1 MSKFVCQKCAYESPS
16 WLGKCPNCGEWNSLV
31 ETIVS
36 TRVQGSGFRV
46 QKSQGKVSKPLRLGE
61 IKGKELQR
69 VSTGIGE
76 FDRVLGGSQPRRN
89 GRVEAGIV
97 PGSVTLIAGEPG
109 IGKSTL
115 LLQVAEM
122 VGKPRI
128 PHFRSDV
135 QPKLSSKANDDSSLT
150 LRKTARTS
158 IDKKKADGSGFSEH
172 SEMGIARLTR
182 SVLYVSGE
190 ESAEQLKLRAQRL
203 GIKGKNL
210 IVLEETNVEGIS
222 EQIINCAPSATRHA
236 LVIIDSIQTLYSQEL
251 TGAPGSIGQVR
262 ACAAKLFNIAKK
274 TKTPMFFV
282 GHITKGGAIAGPKTI
297 EHLVDTVLYL
307 EGERT
312 SFLRILRSF
321 KNRFGPTDE
330 VGIFQME
337 EGGLKPVANPSQ
349 FFLEERQKR
358 APGSVVTV
366 AIQGTRPILAEIESL
381 VASTRLAFPRR
392 VSSGVSFSRLQ
403 IICAILQKRLRIPL
417 GGFDVYVS
425 VSGGLKITE
434 PAVDLAIA
442 LSIIS
447 SYKNKVLSSN
457 TAVVGELGL
466 LGEIKR
472 VPLLEKRIK
481 EARRLGFKKILS
493 SRTYKDLSTLIRKI
507 WP

>member
-1 MSKFVCQKCAYESPS
+1 MVRQMSKFVCQKCAYESPS
-16 WLGKCPNCGEWNSLV
+16 WLGRCPNCGEWNSLV

-76 FDRVLGGSQPRRN
+76 FDRVLGGSPSRRD

-109 IGKSTL
+109 VGKSTL
-115 LLQVAEM
+115 LLQVAEKVADSM
-122 VGKPRI
+122 WQVASGK
-128 PHFRSDV
+128 
-135 QPKLSSKANDDSSLT
+135 
-150 LRKTARTS
+150 KTARNKANKVSGLRATS
-158 IDKKKADGSGFSEH
+158 
-172 SEMGIARLTR
+172 T
-182 SVLYVSGE
+182 LYVSGE

-222 EQIINCAPSATRHA
+222 EQISNYAPSATRHA

-262 ACAAKLFNIAKK
+262 ACATKLFNIAKK

-392 VSSGVSFSRLQ
+392 VASGVSFSRLQ